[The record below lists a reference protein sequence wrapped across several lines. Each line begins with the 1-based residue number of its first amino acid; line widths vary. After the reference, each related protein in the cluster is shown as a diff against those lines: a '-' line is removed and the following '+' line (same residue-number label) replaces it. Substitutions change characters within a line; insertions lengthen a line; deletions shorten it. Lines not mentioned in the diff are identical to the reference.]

1 MASRRILVVGG
12 NGFIGSA
19 VCKAALGKGFEV
31 TSISS
36 SGRPYTTPKG
46 HSPAW
51 TSQVDWQ
58 RGDALQPDTYSHL
71 LPKMYGV
78 VHTIGTLFEGGKY
91 KEALRK
97 GDMFGTLSSFLGFQS
112 RNPLD
117 AEAKSGSY
125 QVMNRDTA
133 LRVCEAFT
141 SSKHESSS
149 GVTTAVSRPFVYVSA
164 EDILRPVVPAGYI
177 ESKRDAEVK
186 IETIVENKKD
196 FRPVFIRPGLV
207 YHAHLRPMLSPAA
220 VLLDISA
227 GIHAKI
233 PRGVPTPS
241 DASLI
246 FTRTTISIINIIR
259 PAWVYQKRT
268 CMMMTYLLPPLPTP
282 LSKLSPS
289 WAAVP
294 RPHAL
299 KFPALFQALVQTE
312 AMGW

>member
-1 MASRRILVVGG
+1 
-12 NGFIGSA
+12 
-19 VCKAALGKGFEV
+19 V

-241 DASLI
+241 DLLRNLDRALRTNRTSQLSDKTEFKLEATSMESIANALSTPPIHVEHVAEAICVALEPGREDVRGAYGVRGMRDLIGWTQRWGQDETAS
-246 FTRTTISIINIIR
+246 
-259 PAWVYQKRT
+259 V
-268 CMMMTYLLPPLPTP
+268 
-282 LSKLSPS
+282 
-289 WAAVP
+289 
-294 RPHAL
+294 H
-299 KFPALFQALVQTE
+299 
-312 AMGW
+312 